1 MSSLGQRI
9 PVKTRR
15 EIALMREAG
24 QHVAEILQELVELV
38 QPGITTKELDRF
50 AEKKLLERGLVSSF
64 KGYDPYGLPPYPGV
78 ICVSVNDEIV
88 HGIPGSRTIQAG
100 DVVSLDF
107 GVSFENFHGDSAVT
121 VTVGEV
127 DSRRQ
132 ELVDV
137 TRESLEKAIEQMR
150 EGRRLSDIGH
160 AVQAHVEPRGF
171 SVVRDFA
178 GHGIGSRMHESP
190 WIPNYGAPGRGPRLV
205 PGMVFAIEP
214 MVNIGASEVRIL
226 DDEWTAVTADG
237 SVSAHFEHT
246 VLVTEGEPEVLTRV
260 PARGQRSEPEL
271 ERGR

>member
-1 MSSLGQRI
+1 VTSLGQKI

-15 EIALMREAG
+15 EIAVMREAG
-24 QHVAEILQELVELV
+24 QHVGEILQELVELV

-50 AEKKLLERGLVSSF
+50 AEKKILERGVVSSF

-78 ICVSVNDEIV
+78 ICVSVNEEIV

-107 GVSFENFHGDSAVT
+107 GVSLEGFHGDAAVT
-121 VTVGEV
+121 VTVGRMDPE
-127 DSRRQ
+127 RQ

-137 TRESLEKAIEQMR
+137 TRESLEKAIAQIR
-150 EGRRLSDIGH
+150 AGRRLSDIGH
-160 AVQAHVEPRGF
+160 AVQSHVEPHGF

-178 GHGIGSRMHESP
+178 GHGIGRRMHESP

-214 MVNIGASEVRIL
+214 MVNVGGPEVRIL

-246 VLVTEGEPEVLTRV
+246 VLVTGGEPEVLTRV
-260 PARGQRSEPEL
+260 DRKR
-271 ERGR
+271 

>member
-1 MSSLGQRI
+1 MTSLGQKI

-24 QHVAEILQELVELV
+24 RHVAEILRELALLV
-38 QPGITTKELDRF
+38 QPGVTTKELDRL

-78 ICVSVNDEIV
+78 ICVSVNEEIV

-107 GVSFENFHGDSAVT
+107 GVSLEGYHGDSAVT
-121 VTVGEV
+121 LTVGEV
-127 DSRRQ
+127 EPERR
-132 ELVDV
+132 ELVEV
-137 TRESLEKAIEQMR
+137 TRESLEKAIAQMWA
-150 EGRRLSDIGH
+150 GRRLSDIGH
-160 AVQAHVEPRGF
+160 AVQTHVETHGF

-178 GHGIGSRMHESP
+178 GHGIGRRMHEAP

-214 MVNIGASEVRIL
+214 MVNVGGPEVRIL

-246 VLVTEGEPEVLTRV
+246 VLITEGEPEVLTRV
-260 PARGQRSEPEL
+260 ATG
-271 ERGR
+271 G